1 MGLLDDIKSEPRR
14 LPAICSV
21 KALLEK
27 MPETEAQELLTALDD
42 LTIQGSVIIRV
53 LQRRG
58 HEIKA
63 GSLTRHRRK
72 DCACHE

>member
-14 LPAICSV
+14 LPHKCSI
-21 KALLEK
+21 KSLLEQ
-27 MPETEAQELLTALDD
+27 MPDTEAQELLTALDD

-58 HEIKA
+58 YEIKA